1 MSETI
6 GKIPATAPLFN
17 NAGYMHL
24 RGIVEL
30 LSKASYHFADDSGTE
45 WSSASIALNEAA
57 AEINKLKLLHD
68 AISAIH
74 AETAQIF
81 TASVLFD
88 AVLKDARK

>member
-6 GKIPATAPLFN
+6 GKFPATAPMFN
-17 NAGYMHL
+17 NAGFMHL

-30 LSKASYHFADDSGTE
+30 LSKASYHFADDSGIE
-45 WSSASIALNEAA
+45 WSDAKLALSEAA
-57 AEINKLKLLHD
+57 AEINKLKLRHD

-74 AETAQIF
+74 AEVAQIF
-81 TASVLFD
+81 PVSVLFD